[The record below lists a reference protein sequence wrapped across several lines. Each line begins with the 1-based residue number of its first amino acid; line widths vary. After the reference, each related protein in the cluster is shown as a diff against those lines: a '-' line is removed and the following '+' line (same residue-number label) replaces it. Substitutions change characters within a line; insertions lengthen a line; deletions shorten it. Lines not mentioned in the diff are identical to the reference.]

1 MDQEEKKSSLW
12 HEGLFT
18 TLSKDWT
25 EEQKSRYVGEIYPH
39 EEIMADLFKESGI
52 SKYRLWLY
60 NNFITRLIEEVKVK
74 RMVKEFIR
82 KNRKQST

>member
-18 TLSKDWT
+18 ELSKDWT
-25 EEQKSRYVGEIYPH
+25 EEQKSRFVGKINPH
-39 EEIMADLFKESGI
+39 EEIMADLFQESGI
-52 SKYRLWLY
+52 SRFRLWLY
-60 NNFITRLIEEVKVK
+60 NNFLTRLIEGYKIN
-74 RMVKEFIR
+74 RIVKEYIR